1 MEKNQ
6 FSRTALGAAYARG
19 YHAVCDEPKIF
30 DDFMAFSLL
39 PEGFRANTERQRAMR
54 LFQLDPEQ
62 AASCLTQDAALA
74 YWMQNWASTSMIIS
88 RARYAED
95 ILAKAVEQGVKQYV
109 ILGAGLDTFAF
120 RRTDMLEQL
129 QVFEV
134 DHPSTQ
140 ALKRHR
146 LSELGWEIPKQVHFV
161 SVDFTLEGLV
171 EALDRSSYDPKVL
184 SLFSWLGVTYYLPR
198 QAVYNTLR
206 EISDVAPM
214 GSTVVFDYSDEK
226 AIISEKEAKR
236 LRYLYAATNRI
247 GEQLM
252 TSFDASTLS
261 REISG
266 LGLRIEDD
274 LGCSDIEERYFRGRK
289 DRYHAS
295 ERSHF
300 ACAVVI

>member
-1 MEKNQ
+1 
-6 FSRTALGAAYARG
+6 
-19 YHAVCDEPKIF
+19 
-30 DDFMAFSLL
+30 
-39 PEGFRANTERQRAMR
+39 
-54 LFQLDPEQ
+54 
-62 AASCLTQDAALA
+62 
-74 YWMQNWASTSMIIS
+74 MQNWASTSMIIS